1 MNQPFPVTQRL
12 PPGFAVALDATVWRL
27 DGGAALLGGAPLRL
41 LRLRP
46 AARELLAEQ
55 PLRVRDD
62 RTAGLARRLLDA
74 GVAHPRPEAVPST
87 HDVTV
92 VIPVRDNAT
101 GVQRL
106 LRALDP
112 TTQVIVVDDGSAD
125 PQQLQRIVGGAGLI
139 RHPYSRG
146 PAAARNTGL
155 AQVRTPFVAFLDSD
169 VVPGPGWLQPLLAH
183 LSDPAVALVAP
194 RITAL
199 EGAGGWVG
207 RYETVRS
214 SLDLGR
220 REAPVLPRTRVA
232 YVPSAALVLR
242 VSAVQQDCF
251 DEAMPVAEDVDLCW
265 RLHAQGWRLR
275 YEPAATVAHQHRTHA
290 RNWLVR
296 KIFYGTGSAPL
307 AARHLGQVAP
317 VVLAPWTAA
326 VWGLV
331 LSGTRGGLVGAA
343 AVTGASVLRLS
354 GTLDGIEHPVSTAA
368 VLAARGVLGAGSQ
381 LASAACRS
389 YWPLTMVLGVG
400 WPRARRALVAA
411 AVLEGL
417 ADWARHRA
425 PGGLDPVRYL
435 AAKRLD
441 DAAYGAGLWWGAAR
455 ARSWAAL
462 RPAMVR

>member
-1 MNQPFPVTQRL
+1 M
-12 PPGFAVALDATVWRL
+12 ALDATVRRL

-55 PLRVRDD
+55 PLQVRDD

-74 GVAHPRPEAVPST
+74 GVAHPRPAAGPPPGE
-87 HDVTV
+87 VTV
-92 VIPVRDNAT
+92 IIPVRDNAA
-101 GVQRL
+101 GVSRL
-106 LRALDP
+106 LQTLGTSSQA
-112 TTQVIVVDDGSAD
+112 IVVDDGSSD
-125 PQQLQRIVGGAGLI
+125 PHELQRVAEQHGARLV
-139 RHPYSRG
+139 RHAYSRG

-155 AQVRTPFVAFLDSD
+155 AQASTSLVAFLDSD
-169 VVPGPGWLQPLLAH
+169 VVPAPGWLEPLLAH

-199 EGAGGWVG
+199 QGASGWVA

-232 YVPSAALVLR
+232 YVPSAALLLR
-242 VSAVQQDCF
+242 GSAVQGNCF
-251 DEAMPVAEDVDLCW
+251 DESMPVAEDVDLCW

-275 YEPAATVAHQHRTHA
+275 YEPAAMVAHQHRVDTGK
-290 RNWLVR
+290 WLKR
-296 KIFYGTGSAPL
+296 KAFYGTGAAPL
-307 AARHLGQVAP
+307 AARHSGQVAP

-326 VWGLV
+326 VCGLA
-331 LSGTRGGLVGAA
+331 LSGTRGGLAGAA

-354 GTLDGIEHPVSTAA
+354 RTLDGLEHPLSNAA
-368 VLAARGVLGAGSQ
+368 VLAARGVLGAGAQ

-389 YWPLTMVLGVG
+389 YWPLTMVLAAA
-400 WPRARRALVAA
+400 WPRARHLLLAA
-411 AVLEGL
+411 AALEGL
-417 ADWARHRA
+417 ADWTQHRG
-425 PGGLDPVRYL
+425 PGGLDPVRYV

-441 DAAYGAGLWWGAAR
+441 DAAYGAGLWWGAVR

-462 RPAMVR
+462 RPSMVR